1 VNLGLTAVAAA
12 DRRARLL
19 ADAVA
24 HRQARLART
33 ARRERQLRWR
43 RAWTA
48 PTPSGEVAV

>member
-1 VNLGLTAVAAA
+1 VNLGLTAAAAA

-19 ADAVA
+19 ADAA

-48 PTPSGEVAV
+48 PIPPGEVAV